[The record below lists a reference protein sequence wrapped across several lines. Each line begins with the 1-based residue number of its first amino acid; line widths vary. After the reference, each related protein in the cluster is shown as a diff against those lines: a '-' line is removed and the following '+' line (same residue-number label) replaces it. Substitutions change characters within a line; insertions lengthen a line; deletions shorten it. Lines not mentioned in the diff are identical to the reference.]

1 MPTIFAI
8 PSSPSMPAINQAKDA
23 ITSLRSRV
31 LQYFRTPRNI
41 FGLSRK
47 HYGTEHPSHDPE
59 DHVTLQDLCEVSTD
73 ATSPADLLNNP
84 PLEDH
89 SFYPY
94 SNQSSFSLG
103 DWYWNQGVQKSQED
117 FRRLTEIVGN
127 PNFRPDDICS
137 IHWNKMNTILACNT
151 EDDSIDPND
160 HEWLGEDTG
169 WKCTAISINVP
180 FHRRIA
186 VPGSQSYLTGELYH

>member
-8 PSSPSMPAINQAKDA
+8 PSSSSMLVINQAKNA
-23 ITSLRSRV
+23 ITSLHSRV
-31 LQYFRTPRNI
+31 LQYFRTPCNI
-41 FGLSRK
+41 FRLSRK
-47 HYGTEHPSHDPE
+47 HYRMECPSHDPE

-84 PLEDH
+84 SLEDH

-94 SNQSSFSLG
+94 SNQSLFSLG

-127 PNFRPDDICS
+127 SNFRPDDICS
-137 IHWNKMNTILACNT
+137 ICWNKMNTILVCNT
-151 EDDSIDPND
+151 EDDLIDLND
-160 HEWLGEDTG
+160 YKWLGEDTG
-169 WKCTAISINVP
+169 WKHTAISINVP
-180 FHRRIA
+180 FHRHMT
-186 VPGSQSYLTGELYH
+186 VPGSQSYLAGKLYH